1 MGQPVIHFEITSNDA
16 GRLQGFYSNLF
27 GWSVDTNNPGGYGM
41 VDTKAERGIGGGI
54 SSPPQGATKTWLTFY
69 VEVEDLQ
76 ATLDRAAELGGKV
89 LMPPMEIPGG
99 NVTLAA
105 FADPDGNMIG
115 LTKGM

>member
-16 GRLQGFYSNLF
+16 GKLQGFYSNLF

-41 VDTKAERGIGGGI
+41 VDTKAERGIPGGI
-54 SSPPQGATKTWLTFY
+54 SSPPEGTQPWLTFY
-69 VEVEDLQ
+69 VEVPDLQ

-99 NVTLAA
+99 GVTLAA